1 MVGERGIFLKF
12 EKWTI
17 GSPNPDAEK
26 KLRDAGY
33 PGLLARVL
41 AVREIETPEEAE
53 NLLRREERLSI
64 SPMLMK
70 DMDKAVERVKQ
81 AIANKETIAIF
92 GDYDVDGITS
102 TILLKDYLT
111 RQGVECLRYIPRRV
125 EDGYGLSKDAVRGLR
140 EQGAS
145 LMITVDCGVTGN
157 EEAAYAKSLGLDVVI
172 TDHHACKGELP
183 DAIAVVD
190 PHRPDC
196 EYPFKSLA
204 GCGVALKLVLAL
216 GGEEQA
222 DELFKRYCTLATLG
236 TIADVMRMT
245 GENRIIVTEGLKLI
259 RETPFIGLKALLKEI
274 GLWDKEITS
283 TKIGFVVSPRLNAA
297 GRMGDADLAA
307 DLLETR
313 DPARAEELAK
323 RLCDLNHERQRVE
336 QGIFSD
342 AESKISQLPPDL
354 KNALVLASDTW
365 HQGVLGIVAARLCE
379 QYGCPT
385 FMIDLRGE
393 SGKGSCRTVGG
404 LNLLSALEYCG
415 DLLESYGGHAL
426 AAGFTIKRVKIDAFR
441 ARMNAFVSDFFG
453 GSRPVSTLAID
464 AAAPPEDLN
473 LEQTDALEALEPYGS
488 GNLRPVFA
496 LIGVTAK
503 NVQDVGQGKHLK
515 LRLAEKSYLFDAI
528 FFGVTEKTSGIHN
541 DTRVDAAFHVQPN
554 TFRDTTS
561 LQLQLLD
568 IRPSLT
574 PSNRELKDREIIRRL
589 IAGESLSKSEVNRMM
604 TTRGQFAGC
613 WRGLDRNISK
623 KRGGER
629 DIYPWLRALA
639 ESMGGAES
647 FLRTCLALE
656 IFRER
661 GLIEIQ
667 EREDNK
673 IFIKKLSK
681 SVKVVLEESPYLQRL
696 KLLKKAK

>member
-1 MVGERGIFLKF
+1 
-12 EKWTI
+12 
-17 GSPNPDAEK
+17 
-26 KLRDAGY
+26 
-33 PGLLARVL
+33 
-41 AVREIETPEEAE
+41 
-53 NLLRREERLSI
+53 
-64 SPMLMK
+64 
-70 DMDKAVERVKQ
+70 
-81 AIANKETIAIF
+81 
-92 GDYDVDGITS
+92 
-102 TILLKDYLT
+102 
-111 RQGVECLRYIPRRV
+111 
-125 EDGYGLSKDAVRGLR
+125 
-140 EQGAS
+140 
-145 LMITVDCGVTGN
+145 
-157 EEAAYAKSLGLDVVI
+157 
-172 TDHHACKGELP
+172 
-183 DAIAVVD
+183 
-190 PHRPDC
+190 
-196 EYPFKSLA
+196 
-204 GCGVALKLVLAL
+204 
-216 GGEEQA
+216 
-222 DELFKRYCTLATLG
+222 
-236 TIADVMRMT
+236 
-245 GENRIIVTEGLKLI
+245 
-259 RETPFIGLKALLKEI
+259 
-274 GLWDKEITS
+274 
-283 TKIGFVVSPRLNAA
+283 
-297 GRMGDADLAA
+297 
-307 DLLETR
+307 
-313 DPARAEELAK
+313 
-323 RLCDLNHERQRVE
+323 
-336 QGIFSD
+336 
-342 AESKISQLPPDL
+342 
-354 KNALVLASDTW
+354 
-365 HQGVLGIVAARLCE
+365 
-379 QYGCPT
+379 
-385 FMIDLRGE
+385 
-393 SGKGSCRTVGG
+393 
-404 LNLLSALEYCG
+404 
-415 DLLESYGGHAL
+415 
-426 AAGFTIKRVKIDAFR
+426 
-441 ARMNAFVSDFFG
+441 MNAFVSDFFG

-541 DTRVDAAFHVQPN
+541 DMRVDAAFHVQPN

-623 KRGGER
+623 KRGAER

-673 IFIKKLSK
+673 IFVKKISK